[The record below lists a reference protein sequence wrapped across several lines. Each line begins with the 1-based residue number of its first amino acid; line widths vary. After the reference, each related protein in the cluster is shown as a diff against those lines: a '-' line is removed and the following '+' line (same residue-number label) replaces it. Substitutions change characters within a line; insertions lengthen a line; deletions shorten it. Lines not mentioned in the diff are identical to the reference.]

1 MFQLTET
8 AAQELKKIKDQ
19 LQEQKPGSVPR
30 LVRTGETEFKLAVDA
45 PADGDQELYS
55 ADEKVLVVDAETSG
69 ALTNVTMDFKDTS
82 QGQAFVFELRE
93 A

>member
-1 MFQLTET
+1 MFQLTEI
-8 AAQELKKIKDQ
+8 AAQELRKIKDQ
-19 LQEQKPGSVPR
+19 LQEQRPGSVPR
-30 LVRTGETEFKLAVDA
+30 LIRTAETEFKLAVDA

-69 ALTNVTMDFKDTS
+69 ALVNVTMDYKETS
-82 QGQAFVFELRE
+82 QGLAFVFELRD